1 MEVAGSFRNK
11 GVNIFIRIWKNLY
24 RTMDVEM
31 HEADA
36 LEAFLFSLV
45 GDSSRSND
53 ENPET

>member
-1 MEVAGSFRNK
+1 MRQHFQQ
-11 GVNIFIRIWKNLY
+11 NLEKSVP
-24 RTMDVEM
+24 VEM

-45 GDSSRSND
+45 ADSSRSND